1 MNMKELKLL
10 YCTHCKKIVEVVND
24 NKVPVICCGEPMKEI
39 VPNSTEAAVEK
50 HLPVISE
57 ENGVVKVT
65 VSTVTHPMPA
75 EHYITNIWLETNKA
89 VYKKVLSPDLAPE
102 AQFILAEGEKAVAAY
117 EYCNLHGLWKAEA

>member
-1 MNMKELKLL
+1 MKELKLL

-65 VSTVTHPMPA
+65 VSTVTHPMTP

-89 VYKKVLSPDLAPE
+89 VYKKVLSPDLVPE

-117 EYCNLHGLWKAEA
+117 EYCNLHGLWKAEM

>member
-1 MNMKELKLL
+1 MKELKLL

-65 VSTVTHPMPA
+65 VRTVTHPMTA

-117 EYCNLHGLWKAEA
+117 EYCNLHGLWKVEA

>member
-1 MNMKELKLL
+1 MKELKLL

-65 VSTVTHPMPA
+65 VSTVTHPMTS

>member
-1 MNMKELKLL
+1 MKELKLL

-57 ENGVVKVT
+57 ENGVVNVT
-65 VSTVTHPMPA
+65 VSTVTHPMTA

>member
-1 MNMKELKLL
+1 MKELKLL

-65 VSTVTHPMPA
+65 VSTVTHPMTP
-75 EHYITNIWLETNKA
+75 EHYITNIWFETNKA
-89 VYKKVLSPDLAPE
+89 VYKKVLSPDLKPE
-102 AQFILAEGEKAVAAY
+102 AQFILSEGEKAVAAY

>member
-1 MNMKELKLL
+1 MKELKLL

-65 VSTVTHPMPA
+65 VSTVTHPMTA

-89 VYKKVLSPDLAPE
+89 IYKKVLSPDLAPE